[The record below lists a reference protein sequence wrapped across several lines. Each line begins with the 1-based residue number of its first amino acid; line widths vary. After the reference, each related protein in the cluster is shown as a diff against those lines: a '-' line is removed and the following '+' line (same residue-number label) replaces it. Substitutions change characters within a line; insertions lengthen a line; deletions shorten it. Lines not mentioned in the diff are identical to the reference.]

1 MKLFTNKVIKLM
13 AVLTVISLGFSSCQK
28 EEEVFPLPT
37 VTSSGA
43 LAGIAGAS
51 VSVSATIS
59 APAGLKSITVLK
71 NGAAF
76 ETKVLAGEKSYTY
89 TSTYVIESLAAG
101 SVVNFTIQATD
112 NKNQI
117 SALVPVVV
125 TVTATP
131 PKQIVTVSGVIE
143 GNVTWTANKIYKLSG
158 FVRVGEEATF
168 GTIGKVG
175 NLTIEPGTVII
186 GERATKGALIV
197 QRGSKINA
205 IGTAAAPIVFTSERD
220 PGTREPGDWGG
231 LVICGKAPNNLP
243 DVQASRE
250 LEGGYG
256 AFHGGTDAADNSG
269 TLKYVRLEFAGIP
282 INPNQEVNSL
292 TMGSVGSG
300 TTIDYVQASFGLDD
314 SFEWFGGTVNCK
326 HLIAYKG
333 LDDDFDT
340 DNGFSGYVQYGVGI
354 RGAAIADQS
363 GSNGFECDNDAAG
376 SSNTP
381 YTSAIFANMS
391 IIGAKGSSSIAIDP
405 LFQNGAQ
412 LRRSN
417 KQKIYNTVITGYPY
431 GIYIDSQLGAANDNA
446 KTHAAAGD
454 IDLGNVVLA
463 GVDGWGTNGWGLNWT
478 VNVKPMGVPVPGFE
492 KMTTLNTGKS
502 DATTPAFTI
511 GTAVPEDWFKSLT
524 GNKILATNA
533 NMGLSTTLWSAG
545 RPTFTLTTGTSE
557 SLIGANLKSGLPA
570 FFEATDYVG
579 AFKSTDWTAGWSEF
593 APQAVV
599 YLK

>member
-1 MKLFTNKVIKLM
+1 M
-13 AVLTVISLGFSSCQK
+13 AVLSVVSLAFSSCQK

-37 VTSSGA
+37 VTSSGE
-43 LAGIAGAS
+43 LSGIAGAS
-51 VSVSATIS
+51 VTVSATIS

-89 TSTYVIESLAAG
+89 TSTYVIESLSAG
-101 SVVNFTIQATD
+101 SKVNFTIQATD
-112 NKNQI
+112 NKSQI

-168 GTIGKVG
+168 GTVTKVG
-175 NLTIEPGTVII
+175 NLTIEAGTVII

-243 DVQASRE
+243 DDATNRQ

-256 AFHGGTDAADNSG
+256 AFHGGTDATDNSG
-269 TLKYVRLEFAGIP
+269 TLKYVRLEYAGIP

-300 TTIDYVQASFGLDD
+300 TTIDYVQASYGLDD
-314 SFEWFGGTVNCK
+314 SFEWFGGTVNAK

-340 DNGFSGYVQYGVGI
+340 DNGFSGYVQFGVGI

-363 GSNGFECDNDAAG
+363 GSNGFECDNDANG

-381 YTSAIFANMS
+381 FTSAIFANMS
-391 IIGAKGSSSIAIDP
+391 IIGAKGASSTSIDP
-405 LFQNGAQ
+405 LFQHGAQ
-412 LRRSN
+412 LRRNN

-431 GIYIDSQLGAANDNA
+431 GVYIDSQKGIGSNA
-446 KTHAAAGD
+446 KTNAANGD

-463 GVDGWGTNGWGLNWT
+463 GVDGWGTNGFGLNWS
-478 VNVKPMGVPVPGFE
+478 VAVKPMGVPVPGFE
-492 KMTTLNTGKS
+492 NMTSLNTGAS
-502 DATTPAFTI
+502 TGLTAFTI
-511 GTAVPEDWFKSLT
+511 GTAVPEDWFKALS
-524 GNKILATNA
+524 GNKILATQA
-533 NMGLSTTLWSAG
+533 NMGLSSTLWSSG
-545 RPTFTLTTGTSE
+545 RPTFTLTTGTTE

-579 AFKSTDWTAGWSEF
+579 AFKATDWTAGWSEF
-593 APQAVV
+593 APNAVV

>member
-1 MKLFTNKVIKLM
+1 M
-13 AVLTVISLGFSSCQK
+13 AVLSVVSLAFSSCQK

-43 LAGIAGAS
+43 LSGIAGAS
-51 VSVSATIS
+51 VTVSATIS

-71 NGAAF
+71 NGAPF

-89 TSTYVIESLAAG
+89 TSTYTIESLTAG

-112 NKNQI
+112 NKSQI

-131 PKQIVTVSGVIE
+131 PKQIVTVTGVIE

-158 FVRVGEEATF
+158 FVRVGEEATY
-168 GTIGKVG
+168 GTITKVG
-175 NLTIEPGTVII
+175 NLTIEPGTVIV

-197 QRGSKINA
+197 HRGSKINA

-220 PGTREPGDWGG
+220 PGTREAGDWGG

-243 DVQASRE
+243 DTQASRE

-269 TLKYVRLEFAGIP
+269 TLKYVRLEYAGIP

-292 TMGSVGSG
+292 TLGSVGSG

-314 SFEWFGGTVNCK
+314 SFEWFGGTVNAK

-340 DNGFSGYVQYGVGI
+340 DNGFSGYVQFGVGI

-376 SSNTP
+376 SANTP
-381 YTSAIFANMS
+381 FTSAIFANIS
-391 IIGAKGSSSIAIDP
+391 IIGAKGASSTSIDP
-405 LFQNGAQ
+405 LFQHGAQ
-412 LRRSN
+412 LRRNN

-431 GIYIDSQLGAANDNA
+431 GVYIDSQRGSAKAN
-446 KTHAAAGD
+446 AAAGD

-463 GVDGWGTNGWGLNWT
+463 GVDGWGTNGFGLGWT

-492 KMTTLNTGKS
+492 NMASGTNGAAILIGDKS
-502 DATTPAFTI
+502 
-511 GTAVPEDWFKSLT
+511 PEDWFKSLA
-524 GNKILATNA
+524 GNKILGSNA
-533 NMGLSTTLWSAG
+533 NMGLSSTLWSAG
-545 RPTFTLTTGTSE
+545 RPTFVLTTGTTE
-557 SLIGANLKSGLPA
+557 SLIGPKLKSDLPA

-593 APQAVV
+593 APQSIV
-599 YLK
+599 YVK

>member
-1 MKLFTNKVIKLM
+1 
-13 AVLTVISLGFSSCQK
+13 
-28 EEEVFPLPT
+28 
-37 VTSSGA
+37 
-43 LAGIAGAS
+43 
-51 VSVSATIS
+51 
-59 APAGLKSITVLK
+59 
-71 NGAAF
+71 
-76 ETKVLAGEKSYTY
+76 
-89 TSTYVIESLAAG
+89 
-101 SVVNFTIQATD
+101 
-112 NKNQI
+112 
-117 SALVPVVV
+117 
-125 TVTATP
+125 VTATP
-131 PKQIVTVSGVIE
+131 PKQIVTVSGIIE

-168 GTIGKVG
+168 GTITKVG
-175 NLTIEPGTVII
+175 NLTIEPGTVIV

-205 IGTAAAPIVFTSERD
+205 IGTAALPIVFTSERD
-220 PGTREPGDWGG
+220 PGTREAGDWGG

-243 DVQASRE
+243 DDATNRQ

-256 AFHGGTDAADNSG
+256 AFHGGTDATDNSG
-269 TLKYVRLEFAGIP
+269 TLKYVRLEYAGIP

-314 SFEWFGGTVNCK
+314 SFEWFGGTVNAK

-363 GSNGFECDNDAAG
+363 GSNGFECDNDANG

-381 YTSAIFANMS
+381 FTSAIFANMS
-391 IIGAKGSSSIAIDP
+391 IIGAKGASSTSIDP
-405 LFQNGAQ
+405 LFQHGAQ
-412 LRRSN
+412 LRRNN

-431 GIYIDSQLGAANDNA
+431 GVYIDSQKGVGSNA
-446 KTHAAAGD
+446 KTNAAAGD

-463 GVDGWGTNGWGLNWT
+463 GVEGWGTNGFGLSWS

-492 KMTTLNTGKS
+492 NMTSLNTGAS
-502 DATTPAFTI
+502 TNLTAFTI
-511 GTAVPEDWFKSLT
+511 GTAVPEDWFKALT
-524 GNKILATNA
+524 GNKIVATQA
-533 NMGLSTTLWSAG
+533 NLGLSSTLWSSG
-545 RPTFTLTTGTSE
+545 RPTFTLTAGTSE
-557 SLIGANLKSGLPA
+557 SLIGSNLKSGLPA

-579 AFKSTDWTAGWSEF
+579 AFKSTDWTAGWAEF

-599 YLK
+599 YIK

>member
-28 EEEVFPLPT
+28 EDEVFPLPT

-43 LAGIAGAS
+43 LSGIAGAS
-51 VSVSATIS
+51 VTVSATIS

-71 NGAAF
+71 NGAPF

-89 TSTYVIESLAAG
+89 TSTYVIEALTAG

-112 NKNQI
+112 NKSQI

-168 GTIGKVG
+168 GTITKVG
-175 NLTIEPGTVII
+175 NLTIEPGTVIV

-220 PGTREPGDWGG
+220 PGTREAGDWGG

-243 DVQASRE
+243 DTQASRE

-269 TLKYVRLEFAGIP
+269 TLKYVRLEYAGIP

-314 SFEWFGGTVNCK
+314 SFEWFGGTVNAK

-340 DNGFSGYVQYGVGI
+340 DNGFSGYVQFGVGI

-363 GSNGFECDNDAAG
+363 GSNGFECDNDANG
-376 SSNTP
+376 SANTP
-381 YTSAIFANMS
+381 FTSAIFANMS
-391 IIGAKGSSSIAIDP
+391 IIGAKGASSTSIDP
-405 LFQNGAQ
+405 LFQHGAQ
-412 LRRSN
+412 LRRNN

-431 GIYIDSQLGAANDNA
+431 GVYIDSQKGAAKAN
-446 KTHAAAGD
+446 AAAGD

-463 GVDGWGTNGWGLNWT
+463 GVDGWGTNGFGLGWT

-492 KMTTLNTGKS
+492 NMTSLNTGAS
-502 DATTPAFTI
+502 TGLTAFTI
-511 GTAVPEDWFKSLT
+511 GTAVPQDWFLSLT
-524 GNKILATNA
+524 GNKILATQA
-533 NMGLSTTLWSAG
+533 NTGLSTTLWSSG

-579 AFKSTDWTAGWSEF
+579 AFKSTDWTAGWAEF
-593 APQAVV
+593 APNAVV
-599 YLK
+599 YIK

>member
-1 MKLFTNKVIKLM
+1 MKLFTNKLIKLM
-13 AVLTVISLGFSSCQK
+13 AVLSVVSLAFSSCQK

-37 VTSSGA
+37 VTSSGE
-43 LAGIAGAS
+43 LSGIAGAS
-51 VSVSATIS
+51 VTVSATIS

-89 TSTYVIESLAAG
+89 TSTYVIESLSAG
-101 SVVNFTIQATD
+101 SKVNFTIQATD
-112 NKNQI
+112 NKSQI

-131 PKQIVTVSGVIE
+131 PKQIVTVTGVIE

-168 GTIGKVG
+168 GTVTKVG

-197 QRGSKINA
+197 QRGSKITA

-231 LVICGKAPNNLP
+231 LVICGQAPNNLP
-243 DVQASRE
+243 NTQASRE

-269 TLKYVRLEFAGIP
+269 TLKYVRLEYAGIP

-300 TTIDYVQASFGLDD
+300 TTIDYVQASYGLDD
-314 SFEWFGGTVNCK
+314 SFEWFGGTVNAK

-340 DNGFSGYVQYGVGI
+340 DNGYSGYVQFGVGI
-354 RGAAIADQS
+354 RGSAIADQS
-363 GSNGFECDNDAAG
+363 GSNGFESDNDAAG
-376 SSNTP
+376 SQNTP
-381 YTSAIFANMS
+381 FTSAVFANMS
-391 IIGAKGSSSIAIDP
+391 IIGAKGVVGTAIDP
-405 LFQNGAQ
+405 LFQHGAQ
-412 LRRSN
+412 LRRST
-417 KQKIYNTVITGYPY
+417 KQKLYNTVITGYPY
-431 GIYIDSQLGAANDNA
+431 GVYIDGRNGIARAN
-446 KTHAAAGD
+446 AAAGD
-454 IDLGNVVLA
+454 IDLGNVILA
-463 GVDGWGTNGWGLNWT
+463 GVEGWGTNGFGLGWS
-478 VNVKPMGVPVPGFE
+478 VNVAPKGVPVPGYDN
-492 KMTTLNTGKS
+492 MTSLNNGTTTGL
-502 DATTPAFTI
+502 TAFTI
-511 GTAVPEDWFKSLT
+511 GTAVPQDWFLSLT
-524 GNKILATNA
+524 GNKILATTGNT
-533 NMGLSTTLWSAG
+533 GLSTTLWAAG
-545 RPTFTLTTGTSE
+545 RPTFTLTTGTTE
-557 SLIGANLKSGLPA
+557 TLIGANLKSGLPA

-579 AFKSTDWTAGWSEF
+579 AFKSTDWTAGWAEF

-599 YLK
+599 YIK